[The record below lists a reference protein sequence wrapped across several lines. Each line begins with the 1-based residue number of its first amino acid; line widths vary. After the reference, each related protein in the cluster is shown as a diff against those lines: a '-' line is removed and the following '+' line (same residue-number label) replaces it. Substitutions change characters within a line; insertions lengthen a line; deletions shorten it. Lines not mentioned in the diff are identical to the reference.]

1 MLVNDART
9 PALDEQPVHRTLTT
23 PARLLMAPG
32 PTNLHPAVQQALL
45 SPLTGHRDPA
55 YLRVMDQTA
64 ELLRRVFQTRNPVTL
79 ALPGTGGAAMEA
91 GLVNFVEPGDRVV
104 IGVKGLFGE
113 RMVEI
118 ARRLGAEVVPIVVPW
133 GEIVPIEAI
142 ERALRARPTKLL
154 LLVHGETSTG
164 VLQPVAEIGSLCRQ
178 YDVLFGL
185 DAVATLSGTAV
196 CTDAWQIDYCYSGS
210 QKCLSAPPG
219 AAPLTV
225 SERAMTLLR
234 QRERPAVSWYMDLTL
249 HERYWQGERVYHHTA
264 PVLTMYALHEACRV
278 ALEEGLEARFA
289 RHRRLH
295 RALTTGLS
303 ALGLQLFGDP
313 AYRLP
318 TVAAVRVPEGVSDV
332 RVRGILLDEFNIE
345 ITGGLGEY
353 AGRLWR
359 IGVMGHSA
367 SEANIMLVLAALE
380 QALQREGFRVPPGAG
395 VAAAAAML
403 AD

>member
-9 PALDEQPVHRTLTT
+9 PAVEAHPTYRTLTT
-23 PARLLMAPG
+23 PPRLLMAPG
-32 PTNLHPAVQQALL
+32 PTNLPPAVQQALL
-45 SPLTGHRDPA
+45 SPLTGHKDPA
-55 YLRVMDQTA
+55 YLQVMDQTA
-64 ELLRRVFQTRNPVTL
+64 ELLRRLFQTRNPVTL
-79 ALPGTGGAAMEA
+79 ALPGTGGAGMEA
-91 GLVNFVEPGDRVV
+91 GLVNLVEPGERVV
-104 IGVKGLFGE
+104 IGVNGLFGE

-118 ARRLGAEVVPIVVPW
+118 ARRLGAEVVPLAVPW
-133 GEIVPIEAI
+133 GEIVPLETI
-142 ERALRARPTKLL
+142 ERALRERPTKLL

-164 VLQPVAEIGSLCRQ
+164 VLQPVEQVGRLCRT
-178 YDVLFGL
+178 YDALFGL
-185 DAVATLSGTAV
+185 DAVATLGGIEV
-196 CTDAWQIDYCYSGS
+196 CADAWQVDYCYSGS

-225 SERAMTLLR
+225 SERAMALLR
-234 QRERPAVSWYMDLTL
+234 QRARPVVSWYMDLTL

-278 ALEEGLEARFA
+278 ALEEGLDARFA

-295 RALTTGLS
+295 RALTSGLS
-303 ALGLQLFGDP
+303 ALGLELFGDP
-313 AYRLP
+313 AHRLP
-318 TVAAVRVPEGVSDV
+318 TVAAVRVPEGVSDA
-332 RVRGILLDEFNIE
+332 RVRGILLDEFHIE

-380 QALQREGFRVPPGAG
+380 QALQREGFRVSPGAG
-395 VAAAAAML
+395 VAAAAAVL